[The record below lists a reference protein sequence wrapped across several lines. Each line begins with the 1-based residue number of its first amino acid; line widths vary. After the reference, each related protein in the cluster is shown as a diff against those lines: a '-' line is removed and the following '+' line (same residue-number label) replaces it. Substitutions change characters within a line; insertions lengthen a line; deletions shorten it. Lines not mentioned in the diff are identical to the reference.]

1 MIMAIDTGKTI
12 YIFFIC
18 CFKKHPVFQPEHT
31 PVIQFHCSIP
41 TSFVPG
47 GGFDR
52 RLCRSSQLPLRLADL
67 RLFRLIFRFG
77 ARQFFRG
84 ADSFVLQVLFQFGDR
99 GFMQVFDTEGI
110 QNAEIRDIIVA
121 ERQIFFNFGFGGDQA
136 LCPPFPAGNMQTGQ
150 NLRMFSVE
158 SMDGTELSCGKRGK
172 NRNH

>member
-1 MIMAIDTGKTI
+1 M
-12 YIFFIC
+12 
-18 CFKKHPVFQPEHT
+18 
-31 PVIQFHCSIP
+31 
-41 TSFVPG
+41 
-47 GGFDR
+47 
-52 RLCRSSQLPLRLADL
+52 
-67 RLFRLIFRFG
+67 FRLILRLG

-84 ADSFVLQVLFQFGDR
+84 ADPFVLQTLFQFGDR
-99 GFMQVFDTEGI
+99 GFMQIFDAEGI
-110 QNAEIRDIIVA
+110 QDAEIRDIIVA